1 MVHRPSDSRLLNS
14 LLSNEKEYHKQL
26 LVLLDNYSQ
35 QSLDAFAAY
44 ASASPAHVA
53 RAVIAV
59 AGSFAGADD
68 ALRRYAVSIEA
79 WQAELRALKN
89 LEEDV
94 GSIIRDREI
103 LFVRLR
109 LRICICFSL
118 LADDTD
124 SVWFSVTRLIKLS
137 KNQKPTRDSFIGTL
151 GSSVD
156 EMSQTSLSSFT
167 SAGPSSS
174 KLSAAQS
181 ELQACEAHLA
191 TKEKELDERRVSAVR
206 CGLEARCKAMVE
218 CGWNWGEMGKEG
230 LRALEGIDGS
240 GSATNGTD
248 GELCGFIPLIL
259 NFRVTG
265 SAWSSMNVSRS
276 SCHLLPRSG

>member
-35 QSLDAFAAY
+35 QSLGAFAAY

-79 WQAELRALKN
+79 WEAELRALKE

-103 LFVRLR
+103 LFVRLFSH
-109 LRICICFSL
+109 CIAFLFPFSL
-118 LADDTD
+118 TT
-124 SVWFSVTRLIKLS
+124 WFSVTRLIKLS

-151 GSSVD
+151 GSTVG
-156 EMSQTSLSSFT
+156 EMSQTSLNSFT

-174 KLSAAQS
+174 KLSAAQA

-191 TKEKELDERRVSAVR
+191 AKEKDLDERRITAVR
-206 CGLEARCKAMVE
+206 RGLETRCKAMVE

-230 LRALEGIDGS
+230 LRALEEIDGS
-240 GSATNGTD
+240 GSAPNGID
-248 GELCGFIPLIL
+248 G
-259 NFRVTG
+259 
-265 SAWSSMNVSRS
+265 
-276 SCHLLPRSG
+276 